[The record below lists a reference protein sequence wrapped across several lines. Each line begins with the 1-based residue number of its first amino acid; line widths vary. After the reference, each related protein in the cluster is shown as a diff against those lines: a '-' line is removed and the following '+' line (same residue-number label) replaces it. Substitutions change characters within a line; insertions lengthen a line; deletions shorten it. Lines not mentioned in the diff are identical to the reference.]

1 MALIKQSDAE
11 RFRRI
16 QRDVGLGYAVTLK
29 DLRLLVRLVEKL
41 EKERES
47 LVRELGKDPKPK
59 AREFLPPRAH

>member
-41 EKERES
+41 DKEKES
-47 LVRELGKDPKPK
+47 LIRELGKASKLK
-59 AREFLPPRAH
+59 AKS